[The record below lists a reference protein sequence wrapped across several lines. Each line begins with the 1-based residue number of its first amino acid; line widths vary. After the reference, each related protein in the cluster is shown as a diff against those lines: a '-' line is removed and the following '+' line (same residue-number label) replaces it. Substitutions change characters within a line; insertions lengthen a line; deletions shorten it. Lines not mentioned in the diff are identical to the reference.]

1 MSDQTELNKRLSRLN
16 DILDILETLLPSLLV
31 HGLHIIS
38 SDPALFNELSAH
50 CKNRI
55 AALDKEHKDLGSKIY
70 SWFEI
75 HYPKKE
81 KG

>member
-1 MSDQTELNKRLSRLN
+1 MSDQAELNKRLAELN
-16 DILDILETLLPSLLV
+16 DLLDLVEALLPSLLV

-38 SDPALFNELSAH
+38 SDPALFAELSSH
-50 CKNRI
+50 CKSRI
-55 AALDKEHKDLGSKIY
+55 SALDKEHKDLGLKIF
-70 SWFEI
+70 SWFEL